1 MKILAIIVTFN
12 GMRWVDR
19 CLGSLRSSSLALD
32 AFVLDNG
39 STDGTPDYIRTH
51 FPEVHLVES
60 AENLGFARGNNAG
73 LCYALEQGYDFVYLL
88 NQDAWILPD
97 TLGKLVRAAEETPL
111 AGIVSPVQ
119 KAADGSLDVQFSR
132 RVPSGE
138 GVLEVPFVMAAHWLI
153 TRQCLE
159 TVGLFAPIFPF
170 YGEDD
175 NFCGR
180 ARYHGF
186 KVLVC
191 MDAEAVHDRA
201 GREETLEKIIWRNYR
216 MASLVKL
223 CDLSRPLALQRA
235 YVLLYTVVKSCR
247 YGSSLPW
254 KHYRELRSM
263 LPEIRQMRALFRGT
277 GSFL

>member
-12 GMRWVDR
+12 GMRWVDT

-73 LCYALEQGYDFVYLL
+73 LRYALEQGYDFVYLL

-97 TLGKLVRAAEETPL
+97 TLGKLVRAAEETPR
-111 AGIVSPVQ
+111 AGVVSPVQ
-119 KAADGSLDVQFSR
+119 KAADGRLDVQFSK
-132 RVPSGE
+132 RVPRGE
-138 GVLEVPFVMAAHWLI
+138 GVVEVPFVMAAHWLI

-235 YVLLYTVVKSCR
+235 CVLLYTVVKSCR
-247 YGSSLPW
+247 YRSSLPW
-254 KHYRELRSM
+254 EHYRELRSM

>member
-73 LCYALEQGYDFVYLL
+73 LRYALEQGYDFVYLL

-153 TRQCLE
+153 TRKCLE

-254 KHYRELRSM
+254 EYYRELRSM